1 MNDSGV
7 SKTYASALLGATNVP
22 EEVEQEL
29 GDLAQLL
36 FKDEKVKN
44 FFLSPTVS
52 NEEKEKVLIKN
63 LRGKISDITLNFLGV
78 LLNRGRIIHLPE
90 IQKQFTVELDKKK
103 GRVRAQVRSYPSLEP
118 AQAAKL
124 GSILSENSNRN
135 SFWKFQKINLFWAD
149 SLYNSMT

>member
-52 NEEKEKVLIKN
+52 NEEKEKVLIKKSSRKNFGYN
-63 LRGKISDITLNFLGV
+63 LKLFRGTF
-78 LLNRGRIIHLPE
+78 
-90 IQKQFTVELDKKK
+90 ELRKNH
-103 GRVRAQVRSYPSLEP
+103 SS
-118 AQAAKL
+118 
-124 GSILSENSNRN
+124 SRN
-135 SFWKFQKINLFWAD
+135 SKTIYRRAG
-149 SLYNSMT
+149 

>member
-7 SKTYASALLGATNVP
+7 SKTYASALLGAANAP

-103 GRVRAQVRSYPSLEP
+103 GGCAL
-118 AQAAKL
+118 K
-124 GSILSENSNRN
+124 
-135 SFWKFQKINLFWAD
+135 
-149 SLYNSMT
+149 

>member
-44 FFLSPTVS
+44 FFLSPTVR
-52 NEEKEKVLIKN
+52 N
-63 LRGKISDITLNFLGV
+63 NFV
-78 LLNRGRIIHLPE
+78 
-90 IQKQFTVELDKKK
+90 
-103 GRVRAQVRSYPSLEP
+103 
-118 AQAAKL
+118 
-124 GSILSENSNRN
+124 
-135 SFWKFQKINLFWAD
+135 
-149 SLYNSMT
+149 